1 MEALNTRVHT
11 APPELLSASLHSVV
25 MCVERMRT
33 RGFAVDAVLNGS
45 GIAASALSKHV
56 QLITRAQE
64 LLVFANCLALSQDA
78 SIGLELGAA
87 HNLPRYGLLG
97 YTMMVSPTLGDALQV
112 GCNSPVQLGSF
123 FRMVVNVIDSKAH
136 LVVDNYHYR
145 QDLEVFNTEMCVS
158 SMWTVVCDL
167 LGKRQA
173 HPSWVS
179 VRYAEPPQAK
189 AYHARFGCP
198 VQFDAPENALV
209 FPAKW
214 LNSAL
219 PFAEPTS
226 FEIAHAHCN
235 QIEHEWIQSSGNAI
249 AARVLRLIQNDPT
262 RYRNFDQVAQA
273 LYVSPRTLRRRLQTS
288 GVSFQSLLDSALYD
302 KATYYLIKTNTPITE
317 VAELLGYS
325 ETSSFR
331 QAFQR
336 WSGKNPSEVRRSK

>member
-1 MEALNTRVHT
+1 MEAPSTRIHS
-11 APPELLSASLHSVV
+11 APPELLTASLHSVV

-33 RGFAVDAVLNGS
+33 RGFAVDAVLKES
-45 GIAASALSKHV
+45 GIAASALTKRT

-64 LLVFANCLALSQDA
+64 LVVFANCLALSQDA

-97 YTMMVSPTLGDALQV
+97 YTMMVSPTLGDALRV
-112 GCNSPVQLGSF
+112 GCSSPVQLGSF
-123 FRMVVNVIDSKAH
+123 FRMAVQVIDSKVH

-145 QDLEVFNTEMCVS
+145 QDLEVFNTEMCLS

-173 HPSWVS
+173 RPNWVS
-179 VRYAEPPQAK
+179 VRYAAPLHAK
-189 AYHARFGCP
+189 AYQARFGCP
-198 VQFDAPENALV
+198 AQFDAPENALV

-214 LNSAL
+214 LDTVL
-219 PFAEPTS
+219 PYAEPTS
-226 FEIAHAHCN
+226 FEIAHSHCA

-273 LYVSPRTLRRRLQTS
+273 LYVSPRTLRRRLHTS

-302 KATYYLIKTNTPITE
+302 KATYYLTKTNTPVAE

-325 ETSSFR
+325 EASSFR

-336 WSGKNPSEVRRSK
+336 WSGKNPSEVRRFK